1 MYQFDFSSLL
11 FCSWNIHRLE
21 LADLIATREK
31 LKSQRYES
39 ALECDAFENEFLIED
54 LYR

>member
-1 MYQFDFSSLL
+1 MYQFDFSSSL
-11 FCSWNIHRLE
+11 FCSWNIHRLV
-21 LADLIATREK
+21 DLIATRKK

-39 ALECDAFENEFLIED
+39 ALECDAFENKFLIED